1 MALFANILG
10 QILQKLT
17 KYDDSIQ
24 IDDIAHHEY
33 LKYCHLYDYFWCFR
47 LVLPDKTEGGKS
59 WYCNFSLVFQC
70 ETVLSLIF
78 SENTDIDS
86 LGDLKKPFIFKLKG
100 EFLAL

>member
-1 MALFANILG
+1 M
-10 QILQKLT
+10 
-17 KYDDSIQ
+17 
-24 IDDIAHHEY
+24 
-33 LKYCHLYDYFWCFR
+33 
-47 LVLPDKTEGGKS
+47 S